1 MSRSWFRS
9 VAVMVV
15 CLGAAGSA
23 GWAGGGHEA
32 VVLLES
38 FEGGAVPPAGWTVT
52 DTNPTF
58 NWQAVTAPSVVQDGS
73 FAAFVNFDGTL
84 VQDEWLRSPV
94 IDLPDTPDLTL
105 SFWALSDT
113 QFCPFEGAS
122 VSVVVTDAADTPL
135 EAVWDMCSDETWP
148 DFRYRLVTV
157 DLGAYHGQ
165 SVKLAWRYAG
175 VNGQS
180 FGLDLVV
187 VDAVPL
193 PEIFADDFE
202 SGDVSDWSDSVG

>member
-1 MSRSWFRS
+1 MSRSWCLLVP
-9 VAVMVV
+9 VAVV
-15 CLGAAGSA
+15 CLGMAASA
-23 GWAGGGHEA
+23 DGVGGGREA

-52 DTNPTF
+52 DTNPAF
-58 NWQAVTAPSVVQDGS
+58 NWQVVGTPSVVHDGS

-84 VQDEWLRSPV
+84 TQDEWLRSPV
-94 IDLPDTPDLTL
+94 VDLPDTPDLTL

-122 VSVVVTDAADTPL
+122 ASVVVTDPADTAL
-135 EAVWDMCSDETWP
+135 GVAWDMCSDETWP
-148 DFRYRLVTV
+148 DFRYRLVTA
-157 DLGAYHGQ
+157 DLGAYRGQ

-187 VDAVPL
+187 VEAVPL
-193 PEIFADDFE
+193 PDIFSDGFE
-202 SGDVSDWSDSVG
+202 SGGVSEWSTSVP